1 MIEAQVNPFGE
12 PLEPSAPVKLPF
24 YPRLLRL
31 QNIHPNAFM
40 RAFLGEGMALLGF
53 LASPGGVDIAP
64 FWAIV
69 VLPVA
74 MAGVVKAHDLL
85 AGLLRPVPAP
95 PVWPE

>member
-1 MIEAQVNPFGE
+1 MTDLPAH
-12 PLEPSAPVKLPF
+12 PVEEGTAVKVPF

-31 QNIHPNAFM
+31 KNIHPNAPA
-40 RAFLGEGMALLGF
+40 RAFLGEGMAALGF
-53 LASPGGVDIAP
+53 LASPGGADIAP

-74 MAGVVKAHDLL
+74 MAAVVKAHDLL
-85 AGLLRPVPAP
+85 AGVLRPVPVD

>member
-1 MIEAQVNPFGE
+1 MTDADPV
-12 PLEPSAPVKLPF
+12 LERPAGKQPF

-31 QNIHPNAFM
+31 KNIHPNAPV
-40 RAFLGEGMALLGF
+40 RALLGEGMAALGF
-53 LASPGGVDIAP
+53 LASPGGADIAP

-85 AGLLRPVPAP
+85 AGALRPVP
-95 PVWPE
+95 PEALRSE